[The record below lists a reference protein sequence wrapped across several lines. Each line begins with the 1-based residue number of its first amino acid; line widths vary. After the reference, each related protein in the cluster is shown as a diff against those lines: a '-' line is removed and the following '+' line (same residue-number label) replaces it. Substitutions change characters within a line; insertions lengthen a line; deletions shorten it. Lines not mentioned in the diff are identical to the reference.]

1 MSIFKWLQQALQS
14 VGEGVVLII
23 ILDII
28 FNELFPTFL
37 SGQPEVYFQDFL
49 TIKL

>member
-14 VGEGVVLII
+14 VGEGVVLLI

-37 SGQPEVYFQDFL
+37 SVNQKCIFR
-49 TIKL
+49 IS